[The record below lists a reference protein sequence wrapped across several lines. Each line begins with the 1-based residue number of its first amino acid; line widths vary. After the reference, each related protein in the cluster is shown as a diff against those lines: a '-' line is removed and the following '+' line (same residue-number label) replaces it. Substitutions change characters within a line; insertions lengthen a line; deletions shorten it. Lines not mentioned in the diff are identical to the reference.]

1 MSVPFSTMIRPS
13 DSWHITHVPEP
24 LNNVVSS
31 DGRFCAFPADVTAKS
46 KKIKIRIKFDLN
58 MIQSIRV
65 SVQLSNPVAAMRG

>member
-1 MSVPFSTMIRPS
+1 MIRPS

-46 KKIKIRIKFDLN
+46 KKIKIRIKPNLN
-58 MIQSIRV
+58 KKRRKRNKRKNKRSKMLLQPRNNMNS
-65 SVQLSNPVAAMRG
+65 